1 MSQYMFVYCKL
12 QHSCQCCVWRDVSQT
27 CDLVVARTASGSS
40 DQPEVELFVNDIPV
54 SVPPGTTVLQV
65 TLATTDVTVLVGHLF
80 GRNYEREKT

>member
-1 MSQYMFVYCKL
+1 M
-12 QHSCQCCVWRDVSQT
+12 SQT

-65 TLATTDVTVLVGHLF
+65 TLAHNRCYIVNWSFIWPKLSLKNVKKRLLNSLQYIKISI
-80 GRNYEREKT
+80 RRA